1 MEGGQLGGRNVM
13 NIPHK
18 PGPHYP
24 GTDIRARPGSPG
36 GGGGALAF
44 SAQSPFSFPAS
55 APLQSRVEEPFHTVV
70 DSESSPGVGGD
81 LGLSPASS
89 PPSDLDL
96 CSAPSPVT
104 LRALVL
110 GGMSLEGG
118 DLRAAQREMCKPGP
132 SGASWR
138 LGGADQTQPLA
149 WHRCPFPRAE
159 PGLHRREFL
168 GHARDS

>member
-1 MEGGQLGGRNVM
+1 M

-55 APLQSRVEEPFHTVV
+55 APLQSKVEEPLHTVV
-70 DSESSPGVGGD
+70 DSESSPGMEGRSGAVSS
-81 LGLSPASS
+81 LS

-96 CSAPSPVT
+96 CSAPLLVT
-104 LRALVL
+104 YRALVF

-118 DLRAAQREMCKPGP
+118 D
-132 SGASWR
+132 WR
-138 LGGADQTQPLA
+138 GRNLGRGSSERDVQTWA
-149 WHRCPFPRAE
+149 
-159 PGLHRREFL
+159 
-168 GHARDS
+168 